1 MNKNPFIPQPSYTPQ
16 QPPLPPGP
24 PPPPQPA
31 QADYSAYWAAA
42 ASAQA
47 QQQHGQAAAAQYNP
61 QWPAA
66 QPPRPPAEQ
75 SALYANYGYGP
86 QQNHWQR
93 QQQQQQQ
100 QQQQFHHPPPPPV
113 AQPPP
118 PPPGYNPYQPAVG
131 YTPYLPQVT
140 PMAQAYPMQQ
150 PQQQQPGQQMFP
162 LQIPQQQNRNV
173 HHPSPQHLPPAKR
186 QRFDGPSQIH
196 QQHRPQPPP
205 PPQFQPPPA
214 PSQGMSMGYNQ
225 PGVGGRGGGPMS
237 GNSMTMG
244 RGGGNSNRGGGTGGG
259 RGGRGQPGGN
269 RGGMGGRG
277 RNGSGYVGGGGSG
290 GRGSLRGHGSR
301 GNFGGGNNRRGGG
314 SFNLNSGSYSHQPSN
329 FRGRGQ
335 GHSNRGGRHDGT
347 FGNREGSMTSSFG
360 SIGKKD
366 ENKRTLTDFR
376 IIGLEIRELSWAW
389 GTLPS
394 SLAAKVEPAKPE
406 IEEDVL
412 DEHPVDVEA
421 NTPLTDGTPV
431 KPPEGEPISGGDY
444 EKSSNGDDA
453 TSVTEQNVPVVKV
466 EDESVVHTHA
476 PEPTDAPPSRIRIY
490 FHTPVTAEDAQPIP
504 HSSTTNPVPSDS
516 RKGKRKKLEDDD
528 MDLEEG
534 RTQPPPPHMSDD
546 RSSVAPSVAET
557 ASETDWLMAAIVEG
571 EDAEHDGDEEEV
583 GAQLHVSE
591 NAEFLDDDVVIHN
604 GMSDAP
610 GIFDVDMAGVDK
622 THTEAGTGSHNDDPN
637 DEAEHVA
644 LAHVDGPESAV
655 SAPVE
660 QEDGQNGVNGSSMST
675 KDVDAEVLPSDNEG
689 KPHDASDVAALPE
702 APVLSSLLSSDDAA
716 SSVNVETQTADHVG
730 CAETQVSEPSPA
742 TAVKEEPQT
751 SPLSRSTTLVDI
763 DSQPPGL
770 NSSVASLVEGNGEPT
785 QSTDAHLDHLPEPP
799 ASPLSNMQSAS
810 TSTASAH
817 GDTIPNMEAKSIRTP
832 SANRLSISYSNGGRR
847 LIIDAEVVE
856 SMKVYRAEGR
866 IEVRISISMDG
877 EKDLKGIILEGLSD
891 TTHSYVPLLFSVEAV
906 ESDSTLPPFTKSE
919 LPTSVTLIAY
929 LDTTRPLSEPKW
941 VKTGDIQDW
950 LRSMFGRM
958 FWVAGDAAEGWEKKI
973 AIVDPDPPPT
983 IRNVL
988 DGWAVNSPVGA
999 QNERERFVKT
1009 HMTEMDNLL
1018 EILLRLVR
1026 GERATPFLSGPTI
1039 STPSIV
1045 GPLLSALSPDS
1056 AHGGQQTHVSLA
1068 VLAIFRLATEYAQ
1081 KVVGEK
1087 GKNDVD
1093 GRVGEIIRC
1102 LPSHLIYK
1110 SLDGIF
1116 KEWRVEK
1123 KGH

>member
-1 MNKNPFIPQPSYTPQ
+1 
-16 QPPLPPGP
+16 
-24 PPPPQPA
+24 
-31 QADYSAYWAAA
+31 
-42 ASAQA
+42 
-47 QQQHGQAAAAQYNP
+47 
-61 QWPAA
+61 
-66 QPPRPPAEQ
+66 
-75 SALYANYGYGP
+75 
-86 QQNHWQR
+86 
-93 QQQQQQQ
+93 
-100 QQQQFHHPPPPPV
+100 
-113 AQPPP
+113 
-118 PPPGYNPYQPAVG
+118 
-131 YTPYLPQVT
+131 
-140 PMAQAYPMQQ
+140 
-150 PQQQQPGQQMFP
+150 
-162 LQIPQQQNRNV
+162 
-173 HHPSPQHLPPAKR
+173 
-186 QRFDGPSQIH
+186 
-196 QQHRPQPPP
+196 
-205 PPQFQPPPA
+205 
-214 PSQGMSMGYNQ
+214 MSIGYNQ
-225 PGVGGRGGGPMS
+225 AAIGGRGGGPMS

-244 RGGGNSNRGGGTGGG
+244 RGGGSSNRGGGSSAG
-259 RGGRGQPGGN
+259 RGRGQPGGN

-277 RNGSGYVGGGGSG
+277 RNGSGYIGGGS

-314 SFNLNSGSYSHQPSN
+314 SFNLGSGNYSHQPSN
-329 FRGRGQ
+329 FRSRGQ
-335 GHSNRGGRHDGT
+335 GHSNRGSRHDGT
-347 FGNREGSMTSSFG
+347 FGTREGSMSSSFG

-376 IIGLEIRELSWAW
+376 IIGLEIQELSWAW
-389 GTLPS
+389 GIMPS
-394 SLAAKVEPAKPE
+394 SLAAKVEPAKPD
-406 IEEDVL
+406 IEDELLAED
-412 DEHPVDVEA
+412 PVGVEA
-421 NTPLTDGTPV
+421 NAPVAEGAPV
-431 KPPEGEPISGGDY
+431 KPLEGEPTSGGDR
-444 EKSSNGDDA
+444 EKNSND
-453 TSVTEQNVPVVKV
+453 TSDPNLPVVKD
-466 EDESVVHTHA
+466 EDESVTHTRA
-476 PEPTDAPPSRIRIY
+476 PEPIDTPPSRIRIY

-504 HSSTTNPVPSDS
+504 HSSTTNAAPSDS

-528 MDLEEG
+528 IDLEEG

-546 RSSVAPSVAET
+546 RSSVASVAET

-591 NAEFLDDDVVIHN
+591 NAEFLDDDVVIDTGN
-604 GMSDAP
+604 SDTH
-610 GIFDVDMAGVDK
+610 GIFDIDMAGVDK
-622 THTEAGTGSHNDDPN
+622 MHAEAGTGSHNDDPN
-637 DEAEHVA
+637 DEAERTASEH
-644 LAHVDGPESAV
+644 LNGHKSPV

-660 QEDGQNGVNGSSMST
+660 QEDGRNGVNGLSMST
-675 KDVDAEVLPSDNEG
+675 KNTGAEVLPSDDEG
-689 KPHDASDVAALPE
+689 KPSDASDVVALPE
-702 APVLSSLLSSDDAA
+702 APVLCSLSSSDDAA

-730 CAETQVSEPSPA
+730 CAETQVSEPSQA
-742 TAVKEEPQT
+742 TPDKEESQT
-751 SPLSRSTTLVDI
+751 APLTRTTTLLEI

-770 NSSVASLVEGNGEPT
+770 NSSTASLADGNGDPMQMQT
-785 QSTDAHLDHLPEPP
+785 TDAHLDHLPEPP
-799 ASPLSNMQSAS
+799 ASPLSNVQSAS

-817 GDTIPNMEAKSIRTP
+817 GDTSTQLMQAKSARTP
-832 SANRLSISYSNGGRR
+832 SANRLSISYANGGRR
-847 LIIDAEVVE
+847 LIIDAEVVD
-856 SMKVYRAEGR
+856 SVKVYRAEGR
-866 IEVRISISMDG
+866 IEVRISVSMDG
-877 EKDLKGIILEGLSD
+877 EKDLKGVILEGLSD
-891 TTHSYVPLLFSVEAV
+891 TTHSYVPLLSSVEAV
-906 ESDSTLPPFTKSE
+906 ESDLTLPPFIKSE
-919 LPTSVTLIAY
+919 LPTNVTLVAY
-929 LDTTRPLSEPKW
+929 LDITRPLSEPKW

-1056 AHGGQQTHVSLA
+1056 VHGGQQTHVSLA

-1081 KVVGEK
+1081 KAVGET
-1087 GKNDVD
+1087 GKSDVD